1 MLLPRPGAAP
11 LPPVAELAEHI
22 KALRAAHTVEAT
34 PQRFSARSVA
44 AAEEPVTARIHRQ
57 TGAVSSPRP
66 QSEPEVTA
74 SPSVP
79 SPRLAEPAA
88 AAESTEPAPVVI
100 AFPNTAHEHPV
111 QQRTVYRERV
121 GRDRRRNSRQLSLF

>member
-1 MLLPRPGAAP
+1 M
-11 LPPVAELAEHI
+11 
-22 KALRAAHTVEAT
+22 
-34 PQRFSARSVA
+34 A

-100 AFPNTAHEHPV
+100 AFPNTAHRTPGATEDRLPGARRPRPAAEQPPV
-111 QQRTVYRERV
+111 KLVLTVTRLP
-121 GRDRRRNSRQLSLF
+121 S